1 MDEAVGSSEAPAF
14 LLCGVLSRDGP
25 PRCQSALCG
34 STPNRAVRLLSF
46 LEAVLSLRLS
56 CAPLF
61 SRRCSLTDPHTHP
74 NKTIHPH
81 IPHASD
87 IVSCAIT
94 KAKHG
99 LLNAPLHLISSLQ
112 KYLFTLDGKAQ
123 MRRKLCVTSH
133 HTGSLPV
140 ASHRVTRSLCLI

>member
-1 MDEAVGSSEAPAF
+1 MDEAVGSSEVPAF

-25 PRCQSALCG
+25 PCCQSPLCG
-34 STPNRAVRLLSF
+34 STPNRAERLLSF

-87 IVSCAIT
+87 INCQLRHYQGQAWPLERTSAPDQQP
-94 KAKHG
+94 AKVLVYFG
-99 LLNAPLHLISSLQ
+99 RQSANAKEALCHQSP
-112 KYLFTLDGKAQ
+112 YWFTTSGQSQSDQ
-123 MRRKLCVTSH
+123 M
-133 HTGSLPV
+133 
-140 ASHRVTRSLCLI
+140 